1 MVVILAVLGCG
12 LFRWIVG
19 NGARAD
25 RVKGCR

>member
-25 RVKGCR
+25 RV